1 MLAMRRLA
9 LPLIV
14 LAVTAVALYSTASG
28 DSPGAGNDFYHVS
41 VEDRAGRDGLGVFT
55 IGTGPGHPEGD
66 GREIL
71 FAEDAPG
78 DAATSYITVRSY
90 TTGTDYVQTRR
101 GPGSSN
107 LVAGLDA
114 FGSVEPL
121 PAGYRTSYD
130 LAIAAQPDALLIA
143 SKVMVGGATYQESVV
158 RLTTTLTNT
167 GDFPLTLGVRY
178 LLDFSLYGDDG
189 PVLVTENGPWSVEQS
204 FSPAPAT
211 VQMRRGD
218 SEQHPVAVRSE
229 LTDAAPDAM
238 KYAFWSDAFE
248 FAWDYTPKG
257 RDIATDGGLNDA
269 ALLYYFGSTPA
280 TALHLDPGESVV
292 VALALAGGSPEP
304 SPTPTPSPSSSPA
317 SASQTPTPAP
327 SPTPLKTPAAL
338 PRTGGR

>member
-1 MLAMRRLA
+1 MRRLA
-9 LPLIV
+9 FALIV
-14 LAVTAVALYSTASG
+14 VAVTVVAIYSTASG

-107 LVAGLDA
+107 LVVGLDA
-114 FGSVEPL
+114 FGSVEPR
-121 PAGYRTSYD
+121 PDGYRTAYD
-130 LAIAAQPDALLIA
+130 LAAAAQPDPLRIV
-143 SKVMVGGATYQESVV
+143 SKVTVGGATYEQSVV
-158 RLTTTLTNT
+158 RLTTALTNT

-189 PVLVTENGPWSVEQS
+189 PVLLTENGPRSVEQS
-204 FSPAPAT
+204 FSPVPAT
-211 VQMRRGD
+211 VQMRRGS
-218 SEQHPVAVRSE
+218 SEQHPMAVRSE
-229 LTDAAPDAM
+229 STDAAPDAM
-238 KYAFWSDAFE
+238 KYASWSNAFE
-248 FAWDYTPKG
+248 FAWDYTSKG

-292 VALALAGGSPEP
+292 VALELASGPPEP
-304 SPTPTPSPSSSPA
+304 SPTPTPSPSPA
-317 SASQTPTPAP
+317 STSGTPTPSP
-327 SPTPLKTPAAL
+327 SATPLRTPAAL
-338 PRTGGR
+338 PRTGRR